1 MNNKIFL
8 IVSLF
13 SLLIPIHF
21 SSAVYTPSIG
31 SQSNPIY
38 IQVQQNPTQAWSEA
52 WRKINSIQ
60 YVPACASIY
69 RTINSQSALNVD
81 MSDPAS
87 VTSEATYLNYL
98 YSSYQSCVSRSA
110 QIQNQTCPNGTG
122 VRNGTCI
129 SQDKI
134 CEMDLGPNYKWD
146 GTKNSNGSANC
157 VLKTSNNTGTE
168 NILDGI
174 CQKTFGPQSIYT
186 GNTDKG
192 RGGNTGGCG
201 CKDGYYWVL
210 GMTMCG
216 NENTPREPV
225 TTTPTKTNDQVCMED
240 YGVNSVWSN
249 TLNDTGG
256 PICDCKAGYQW
267 NESGTQCLA
276 VAKTTTPVIKGV
288 SEIKTEKIEI
298 KENSSIIAKPDTANL
313 NQKLTPVSEEET
325 PKSFWAR
332 LKGWLGF

>member
-1 MNNKIFL
+1 
-8 IVSLF
+8 
-13 SLLIPIHF
+13 
-21 SSAVYTPSIG
+21 
-31 SQSNPIY
+31 
-38 IQVQQNPTQAWSEA
+38 
-52 WRKINSIQ
+52 
-60 YVPACASIY
+60 
-69 RTINSQSALNVD
+69 
-81 MSDPAS
+81 
-87 VTSEATYLNYL
+87 
-98 YSSYQSCVSRSA
+98 
-110 QIQNQTCPNGTG
+110 
-122 VRNGTCI
+122 
-129 SQDKI
+129 
-134 CEMDLGPNYKWD
+134 
-146 GTKNSNGSANC
+146 
-157 VLKTSNNTGTE
+157 
-168 NILDGI
+168 
-174 CQKTFGPQSIYT
+174 
-186 GNTDKG
+186 
-192 RGGNTGGCG
+192 
-201 CKDGYYWVL
+201 
-210 GMTMCG
+210 MCG